1 MDELAAWEQA
11 QKSAPPS
18 LGAMLYDRIE
28 RTPGSEAYRWPGPGG
43 EWQSETWAELGQ
55 VAREIAAGL
64 LALGLRAEDRVAIMS
79 GTRIEWVHA
88 DLGIMCAGGATTTVY
103 PTSSA
108 EDVTHILT
116 DSGSRFA
123 FVENAEQLA
132 KVLDSPVE
140 QVILFDG
147 ADPCAITLDE
157 LRERGRTLPA
167 EAVTAATAAITPD
180 HLATL
185 IYTSGTTGRP
195 KGVRLPHRCWIYQA
209 TATQATG
216 LVGPDDLGYL
226 WLPLAHVF
234 GKALG
239 AAQIAVGHPTAID
252 GDVTRI
258 ITNLP
263 VVKPMVM
270 PAVPRIFE
278 KVHAGVL
285 AAAHKD
291 GGVKAK
297 LFDWAVG
304 VGRQAARTRR
314 NGEKVPAGLAFQHRI
329 ADRLV
334 LSKVRARFGGR
345 LRFFLSGS
353 AALSADI
360 CEFFDALGLPILE
373 GYGLTE
379 TSAGAF
385 VNRFEHLEYGT
396 VGLPL
401 PGTEVRI
408 AEDGEILIKGP
419 GLMDGYH
426 GFDEKLGEW
435 LHTGDI
441 GEITPRGSLKITDR
455 KKDLFK
461 TSGGKYVAPQVIETR
476 FAAICPLS
484 TQMVVYGEGRNYVT
498 ALIDLDPVA
507 VRAWASEQGVTGETH
522 ADLVRS
528 PQLQAAID
536 AYVSELNTGLGRW
549 ETVKRFTILERNLSV
564 EDGDLTPSLK
574 LRRRIV
580 EQRNAHLL
588 DKLYTG

>member
-1 MDELAAWEQA
+1 MSEQAAWEQA
-11 QKSAPPS
+11 QLSAPPS
-18 LGAMLYDRIE
+18 VGALLLDRIA
-28 RTPGSEAYRWPGPGG
+28 RTPDAEAYRWPTTDGG
-43 EWQSETWAELGQ
+43 WQSQTWAEAGR
-55 VAREIAAGL
+55 VATEIAAGL
-64 LALGLRAEDRVAIMS
+64 LALGLRPEDRVAIMS
-79 GTRIEWVHA
+79 GTRIEWIHV
-88 DLGIMCAGGATTTVY
+88 DLGVMCAGGATTTIY
-103 PTSSA
+103 PTSSI
-108 EDVTHILT
+108 EDVTHILA

-123 FVENAEQLA
+123 VVESVEHLD
-132 KVLDSPVE
+132 KVTGSAVE
-140 QVILFDG
+140 HVILMDG
-147 ADPCAITLDE
+147 SDPRALTLAD

-167 EAVTAATAAITPD
+167 EAVTKATVAVTTD
-180 HLATL
+180 QLATL

-209 TATQATG
+209 TATQAVD

-239 AAQIAVGHPTAID
+239 AAQIAIGHPTVID

-263 VVKPMVM
+263 VVKPVVM

-291 GGVKAK
+291 GGVKAR

-304 VGRQAARTRR
+304 VGRKAARTRR
-314 NGEKVPAGLAFQHRI
+314 NGDPVPAGLALQHKI

-385 VNRFEHLEYGT
+385 VNRPDHLEYGT

-426 GFDEKLGEW
+426 GFDPLGEW
-435 LHTGDI
+435 LATGDI
-441 GEITPRGSLKITDR
+441 GEITARGSLKITDR

-461 TSGGKYVAPQVIETR
+461 TSGGKYVAPQAIETR

-484 TQMVVYGEGRNYVT
+484 AQMVVYGDGRNYVT

-507 VRAWASEQGVTGETH
+507 VRTWATANGVTGETH

-528 PQLQAAID
+528 PQVQAAVD
-536 AYVSELNTGLGRW
+536 GYVTELNSALGRW

-564 EDGDLTPSLK
+564 ENGDLTPSLK